1 MGQKISDGKAF
12 DASAP
17 TSQVINDY
25 DLYRI
30 GKWNGVAIGAKDGT
44 QTDRTMSFEMDPAA
58 IYSILLPSGVA
69 PTVGA
74 FLYWA
79 NPAIFQRGDTNLQ
92 LAPATDGD
100 SPAFEVLVTKNA
112 AGYAQGR
119 VVNAG
124 AGGLKSGESGVT
136 SQTAPVAL
144 TDNSGGVA
152 ADGTIGV
159 VDTTPHAQ
167 DAVKELATK
176 TNELITKLTTA
187 GVFH

>member
-12 DASAP
+12 DAAAP
-17 TSQVINDY
+17 GSTVINDG

-30 GKWNGVAIGAKDGT
+30 GKWNGVAVGGKDAT
-44 QTDRTMSFEMDPAA
+44 QADRTMSFEMDPAA
-58 IYSILLPSGVA
+58 IYSIKLPA
-69 PTVGA
+69 ITPAVGD

-79 NPAIFQRGDTNLQ
+79 NPAIFQKGDTHLQ
-92 LAPATDGD
+92 ATPHVDGD
-100 SPAFEVLVTKNA
+100 SPAFEVIATKNA

-119 VVNAG
+119 VINGGGG
-124 AGGLKSGESGVT
+124 ALGTGESGVV
-136 SQTAPVAL
+136 SQVAPTAL

-159 VDTTPHAQ
+159 VDTTPHAA

-176 TNELITKLTTA
+176 VNELITKLTTA